1 MNNEVFKYY
10 VDELNLLTNFVKIA
24 ALDFNEALNQDD
36 SNLIWYDLQNIVT
49 YASDI
54 SKILW
59 GSKGSEN
66 RNRQKFREI
75 LGADDGWEITYKN
88 KTLRNKLEH
97 IDENLVK
104 FSKQPHSLIYNRN
117 IVSNYNAGVR
127 VNNVAYNPNKESTL
141 RSYNSELGE
150 YVIFGQ
156 AFNIKKACE
165 ECRTLRLKTDD
176 IVKSGVTYENLVG
189 QD

>member
-59 GSKGSEN
+59 ESSNKNQDDRNLFRQILNVSDDWQLKN
-66 RNRQKFREI
+66 KRLRNR
-75 LGADDGWEITYKN
+75 
-88 KTLRNKLEH
+88 LEH
-97 IDENLVK
+97 IDEHLVK
-104 FSKQPHSLIYNRN
+104 FSKQPHKLIYNRN
-117 IVSNYNAGVR
+117 IVSNYNAGIR
-127 VNNVAYNPNKESTL
+127 VNNITYNPNKELTL
-141 RSYNSELGE
+141 RSYNLELGE
-150 YVIFGQ
+150 FVIFGQ
-156 AFNIKKACE
+156 AFNIKQVCE
-165 ECRTLRLKTDD
+165 ECKMLRLKTDS
-176 IVKSGVTYENLVG
+176 ILKSGVSYEDLVNEN
-189 QD
+189 Q